1 MLGLVCL
8 SHKIQK
14 STFERA
20 DCCGCSGLPRYPLF
34 EEELQEAAG
43 ASVGLPGYMCR
54 GGLQHAGLECRNLES
69 TPGPC
74 SCRLQWR
81 TLTPYLT
88 SKFSPHQR
96 FSITS
101 QCRTITSTSD
111 CRIDTVLCPAAS
123 PSRPKRSSMPAK
135 KSFRLCATRDSS
147 LLKLHRGQSA
157 HPWPLGFLGN
167 ATQYRLPRYPAQD
180 LSLTGPH
187 FPQGTGWNQL
197 SGVRHCDMGPYGQWS
212 MVNIGHGCND
222 ENRHAGDA
230 TR

>member
-111 CRIDTVLCPAAS
+111 CRIDTVLCPSSQPKSTQTVFHACKEKLSPVRDSRLKLTQAS
-123 PSRPKRSSMPAK
+123 PRPECPPLA
-135 KSFRLCATRDSS
+135 
-147 LLKLHRGQSA
+147 
-157 HPWPLGFLGN
+157 PWFPWKCN
-167 ATQYRLPRYPAQD
+167 AVQT
-180 LSLTGPH
+180 T
-187 FPQGTGWNQL
+187 
-197 SGVRHCDMGPYGQWS
+197 
-212 MVNIGHGCND
+212 
-222 ENRHAGDA
+222 
-230 TR
+230 